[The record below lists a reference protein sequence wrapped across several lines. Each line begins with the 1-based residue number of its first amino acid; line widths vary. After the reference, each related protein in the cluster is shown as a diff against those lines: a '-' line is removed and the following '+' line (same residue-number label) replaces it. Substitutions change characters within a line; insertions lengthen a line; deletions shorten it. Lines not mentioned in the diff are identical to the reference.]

1 MKCPPPSP
9 LPSAGMLGEGKRG
22 KEKVRETLST
32 DDNDNDHFLVLGTKN
47 VSAQTEGRI

>member
-32 DDNDNDHFLVLGTKN
+32 DDNDNDYFLVLGTKN